1 MIEYRVHDMN
11 IAVYDFLNLV
21 NAVWPGDYDEAKTAE
36 ALQNTIN
43 FTAYKDEQLI
53 GCVRV
58 LSDGYFFGT
67 ITEILVHPDYQRQGI
82 GSQLMQLV
90 AKHTPTRLYFG
101 AQPETEAF
109 YEKNG
114 CQKSLQ
120 SYAIYKRRKGKGE
133 A

>member
-1 MIEYRVHDMN
+1 MIEYRVHDMS
-11 IAVYDFLNLV
+11 IDVYAFLNLV
-21 NAVWPGDYDEAKTAE
+21 NAVWPGDYDEEKTAE
-36 ALQNTIN
+36 ALQKTIN
-43 FTAYKDEQLI
+43 FTAYKDDQLI

-90 AKHTPTRLYFG
+90 AAHTPTRLYFG
-101 AQPETEAF
+101 AQPEAEAF

-120 SYAIYKRRKGKGE
+120 SYAIYKKRKGKGE